1 MIGRASVVVRRASGR
16 EGFEVLSHEE
26 QLVTEVAGELRL
38 FRVVKL
44 RQKSFGTAN
53 GVVARSGAR

>member
-1 MIGRASVVVRRASGR
+1 LWSE

-26 QLVTEVAGELRL
+26 QLVREVAGELRL

-44 RQKSFGTAN
+44 RQKSFGAAS